1 MKPSIVQPSL
11 KISLDDAYVSDIQ
24 AVIEK
29 NLSSILVNS
38 KHVGVRTDPDW
49 ASNLTEEALHKA
61 LDVPVSHNDNLISF
75 ERLGIHKKITNTI
88 SEAFPDYTVTP
99 SGFFHYPPTGY
110 MGWHT
115 NSDVPCKR
123 MYITWTREAGKS
135 FFRYVQDGKVVTDYD
150 DARLTFRVFDIT
162 DKPPYLWH
170 CVGSE
175 TDRISIGYRL
185 NATHNGE

>member
-1 MKPSIVQPSL
+1 MKQSIAQPSL
-11 KISLDDAYVSDIQ
+11 KITLEDRHVA
-24 AVIEK
+24 AIEK
-29 NLSSILVNS
+29 VITKNLRSILAHS
-38 KHVGVRTDPDW
+38 RSVGVRTVPDW
-49 ASNLTEEALHKA
+49 ESYLTEDALLRSSNTA
-61 LDVPVSHNDNLISF
+61 VSQADNLISF
-75 ERLGIHKKITNTI
+75 ERLGIHRKITSVI
-88 SEAFPDYTVTP
+88 SEAFPQYKVSP

-123 MYITWTREAGKS
+123 MYITWAAHGGKS
-135 FFRYVQDGKVVTDYD
+135 FFRYVQEGQVITDYD
-150 DARLTFRVFDIT
+150 NAGLTFRVFDIQ

-185 NATHNGE
+185 NAPHNDG